1 MSQCMKHIAFDLCIK
16 KVLVQDGKI
25 EKKKIRS
32 ILQQE
37 KFHYKSGNAD
47 NMQPFNPLDI

>member
-25 EKKKIRS
+25 EKKEDKKHFATGKVS
-32 ILQQE
+32 L
-37 KFHYKSGNAD
+37 
-47 NMQPFNPLDI
+47 